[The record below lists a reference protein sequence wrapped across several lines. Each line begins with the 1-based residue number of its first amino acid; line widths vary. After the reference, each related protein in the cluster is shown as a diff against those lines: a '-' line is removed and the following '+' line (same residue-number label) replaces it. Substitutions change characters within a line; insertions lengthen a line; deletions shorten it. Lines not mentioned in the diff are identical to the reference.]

1 MTLSQ
6 AKYIASS
13 VTSDN
18 QLSCEVGGCSSIGGE
33 TGVASTV
40 TCCQAE
46 EEDVAGENVVLNLM
60 EYQLIVEL
68 TNSSKGDLT

>member
-6 AKYIASS
+6 AQYIASS

-33 TGVASTV
+33 TSVASTM
-40 TCCQAE
+40 TCCKAE
-46 EEDVAGENVVLNLM
+46 EQDVAGENVVLNL
-60 EYQLIVEL
+60 EY
-68 TNSSKGDLT
+68 